1 MVRDVSVPSTRI
13 IDFCSF
19 IGKISHAFCLL
30 GIARRQFG
38 SVSVETRQVSSWVA
52 APIQHS
58 IIHLAKMWLS
68 RNILLF
74 CMLKM
79 YLKRRDFFV
88 SLWVRGFPRGG
99 SCLHKG
105 TFTTQNWR
113 LAPNTGRGQIV
124 GILYFRKTSFLIPYT
139 VAHVLAPLHRDI
151 LQNW

>member
-52 APIQHS
+52 ASIQHS

-74 CMLKM
+74 CMFKM
-79 YLKRRDFFV
+79 YWKRRDFFV
-88 SLWVRGFPRGG
+88 SLWMRGFPRGS

-105 TFTTQNWR
+105 TLIIQNWR
-113 LAPNTGRGQIV
+113 LAPNNSRGQIV
-124 GILYFRKTSFLIPYT
+124 GILYFGKASFLILYT
-139 VAHVLAPLHRDI
+139 VAHTLAPLHRDI